1 MFFSPAKCAV
11 PAGRDVR
18 IMFEHISRHPGASYL
33 DGMNRGNL
41 NQPGNTT
48 GYVQISGGGDSFL
61 QMEATKGILEWG
73 LTANG
78 TDDVLWSL
86 NTTVYPS
93 FINLGQNGEVTQVKL
108 TAFVRAVQ
116 VVGGGVFGAAI
127 GQNIAFDTYKKHAYW
142 RWQNTNGG
150 TLFGQ
155 YGTDQDTTSEHEFLQ
170 GVLNE
175 WLKLELTVKQDG
187 TTIWKV
193 TKLSDET
200 VAEWAPAEKHTS
212 EEIMNLLGTAVGGGP
227 QKFECAY
234 WRLDYD

>member
-1 MFFSPAKCAV
+1 
-11 PAGRDVR
+11 
-18 IMFEHISRHPGASYL
+18 
-33 DGMNRGNL
+33 MNRGTLEDN
-41 NQPGNTT
+41 NFNVYYQ
-48 GYVQISGGGDSFL
+48 QISGGGDAFL

-73 LTANG
+73 LTVNG

-93 FINLGQNGEVTQVKL
+93 FINLGQNGEVETVKL

-116 VVGGGVFGAAI
+116 VVGGGVFGGVI

-142 RWQNTNGG
+142 RWQNTNNG

-170 GVLNE
+170 NVLNE

-200 VAEWAPAEKHTS
+200 VEEWSPAEKHTS

>member
-11 PAGRDVR
+11 PDGRDVR
-18 IMFEHISRHPGASYL
+18 IYGEFISRHPGASYV

-41 NQPGNTT
+41 ISGTDH
-48 GYVQISGGGDSFL
+48 VQYNKISGGGDSFL
-61 QMEATKGILEWG
+61 QMEATTGLLEWG

-86 NTTVYPS
+86 TETVYPS
-93 FINLGQNGEVTQVKL
+93 FVNLGQNGEVETVKL
-108 TAFVRAVQ
+108 TAFIRAVQ
-116 VVGGGVFGAAI
+116 IVGGGVFGGVI

-170 GVLNE
+170 NVLNV